1 MIYMDNAA
9 STPINKDVVTIMLR
23 YMEQTYGNPSSIHRE
38 GRMARR
44 GVEDARRHVAD
55 LINADSSEI
64 FFTSGGT
71 ESNNAILRS
80 PNYKNIITTQ
90 IEHDSVLEPCRSREA
105 QEGDSINITYLPPD
119 EFGIISPE
127 SLESAIT
134 RDTDL
139 VSIMTANNEVGTIQ
153 PIEEVSA
160 VCKKYNVH
168 LHTDM
173 VQAVGK
179 IPIDVKRI
187 GVDAASISS
196 HKLGGPKGI
205 GALYI
210 RNGIEPSPLIYGG
223 GQEKGFRSGTENV
236 PAIVGFGQACLISG
250 QQLQNNAQHVKSLRD
265 AMVDGIVSKVSH
277 VVYNGHPLH
286 RLPGNAHLAFL
297 GVNGEDMIIKLDEY
311 GIAASTG
318 SACSVHTQKESHVLR
333 AMNLPDD
340 VISGSLRLTL
350 GPNNTM
356 TDIDSA
362 VSTIK
367 NIVAELRR
375 VSPLKEKYAF

>member
-38 GRMARR
+38 GRMAKR

-55 LINADSSEI
+55 LINADPSEI

-71 ESNNAILRS
+71 ESNNAILRH

-105 QEGDSINITYLPPD
+105 QESDRVNITYLPPD
-119 EFGIISPE
+119 EFGMISPE

-134 RDTDL
+134 KHTDL

-179 IPIDVKRI
+179 IPIDVKRM

-210 RNGIEPSPLIYGG
+210 RNGVELSPLIYGG

-236 PAIVGFGQACLISG
+236 PAIVGFGQACLISR
-250 QQLQNNAQHVKSLRD
+250 QQLQSNAQHVNPYEMQWWT
-265 AMVDGIVSKVSH
+265 A
-277 VVYNGHPLH
+277 
-286 RLPGNAHLAFL
+286 
-297 GVNGEDMIIKLDEY
+297 
-311 GIAASTG
+311 
-318 SACSVHTQKESHVLR
+318 
-333 AMNLPDD
+333 
-340 VISGSLRLTL
+340 
-350 GPNNTM
+350 
-356 TDIDSA
+356 
-362 VSTIK
+362 
-367 NIVAELRR
+367 
-375 VSPLKEKYAF
+375 